1 MYLYSNDRTM
11 YTVIRRGI
19 YSAMPSPTIK
29 EIKRTCSMTWEPL
42 LDFRNEKIRTLL
54 GRNKENELQDLEDV
68 AVKSQNPIDLLTWD
82 LEN

>member
-1 MYLYSNDRTM
+1 
-11 YTVIRRGI
+11 
-19 YSAMPSPTIK
+19 MPSPTIK

-42 LDFRNEKIRTLL
+42 LDFRNEKIRTL
-54 GRNKENELQDLEDV
+54 GNKENEQQNLKDV